1 MQKMKVY
8 KVTKSAVFAC
18 GLSGRTSLGSLSPTF
33 TFPSVYPFSFYSLK
47 THFSIL
53 LLSAL
58 ALLSLQFYCR
68 FHSLTT
74 PTHLPLPLSCR
85 SRSPLAAPLT
95 CHSHSLVDPTLLP
108 LPLFCRSRSLAAPTL
123 LPLPPSCHSRSLI
136 SLSFLKSTK
145 SKNTS

>member
-47 THFSIL
+47 TQFTIL